1 MKEINFPKIE
11 NCSMSVCYSETN
23 VHEHFFQIDRHFHNQ
38 YEIYLNLSG
47 DISFMV
53 EGNVYPVTRG
63 DIIITKAYEYHNC
76 IYRSD
81 KPHKHF
87 WILFSFE
94 DETILPFPFSNRE
107 KGEQN
112 LISLSPEMKNEAIEI
127 CEKFVNTD
135 LSKIEE
141 YMLFFR
147 FIYLISS
154 GNTAKPHHSY
164 GAIPKELSL
173 CMNII
178 SQNATNGITLK
189 QLSAETFLSIST
201 IERLFKKHLLMTPME
216 FITDRKLS
224 LAKDL
229 LETNK
234 SIAEISFECGFSDSS
249 HFILAFKKKHNI
261 TPLKYRKLLEKH

>member
-1 MKEINFPKIE
+1 
-11 NCSMSVCYSETN
+11 
-23 VHEHFFQIDRHFHNQ
+23 
-38 YEIYLNLSG
+38 
-47 DISFMV
+47 
-53 EGNVYPVTRG
+53 
-63 DIIITKAYEYHNC
+63 
-76 IYRSD
+76 
-81 KPHKHF
+81 
-87 WILFSFE
+87 
-94 DETILPFPFSNRE
+94 
-107 KGEQN
+107 
-112 LISLSPEMKNEAIEI
+112 
-127 CEKFVNTD
+127 VNTD

-154 GNTAKPHHSY
+154 GNTAKLHHSY